1 MESNIITRNMLE
13 QYEDQMLAPYAMRSM
28 HSKGRKYPEP
38 EHTYRSL
45 YQRDRD
51 RIVHSRA
58 FRRLEYKT
66 QVFVNHEGDH
76 YRTRLT
82 HTLEVAMISR
92 SIARSLGLNEDL
104 VEALALVH
112 DVGHPAFG
120 HSGEHI
126 LDEMMKNHG
135 GFEHN
140 HQGLRIV
147 EVLEQKYP
155 DFDGINLSWEVREGI
170 IKHNCE
176 YAKTIGHEYD
186 PEKAPLL
193 EVQVVNIAD
202 EIAYNSHDLD
212 DGLSSGLFTIQDLAC
227 IETWIEVEQSIRDQR
242 SDLNERM
249 LAHAVVRGII
259 DTQVRDVLCKTQEN
273 LRKHTIQSVDD
284 VHAAPEPL
292 VTFSSEV
299 AKKHLKLKRYL
310 YENLYTHHQVEI
322 MNQKGLRII
331 RELFELF
338 VSNPRLLDPDTKN
351 RLSSTPLERVV
362 CDYIAGMTDRYAFEQ
377 YRKLC
382 SLSERYTF

>member
-1 MESNIITRNMLE
+1 MNPRLITRKMIE
-13 QYEDQMLAPYAMRSM
+13 QNEDRMLAPYAMRSM
-28 HSKGRKYPEP
+28 HSKGRKHPEP
-38 EHTYRSL
+38 EHEYRSV

-126 LDEMMKNHG
+126 LNEMMKHHG

-147 EVLEQKYP
+147 ELLEKKYP
-155 DFDGINLSWEVREGI
+155 DFEGINLSWEVREGI

-176 YAKTIGHEYD
+176 YAKTIGHEYE
-186 PEKAPLL
+186 PHTSPLL

-212 DGLSSGLFTIQDLAC
+212 DGLSSGLFTTQDLRQLA
-227 IETWIEVEQSIRDQR
+227 TWAEVEDSIRQKR
-242 SDLNERM
+242 NDLNDRM
-249 LAHAVVRGII
+249 LAHYVVRGII
-259 DTQVRDVLCKTQEN
+259 DTQVCDVLQQTQEN
-273 LRKHTIQSVDD
+273 LKRHNIESAEDVRSVN
-284 VHAAPEPL
+284 VPL
-292 VTFSSEV
+292 VTFSPEV
-299 AKKHLKLKRYL
+299 ADKNKALKKYL

-338 VSNPRLLDPDTKN
+338 VSNPRLLDPDTHK
-351 RLSSTPLERVV
+351 RLDSNSLERVV

-377 YRKLC
+377 YRKLY
-382 SLSERYTF
+382 SLSERYTI